1 MWWNITIIPIICV
14 VSVQATVLDSALIV
28 LQAQDSVTSHNVV
41 FHCLK
46 TPSLCVHSNSHP
58 SAVTLSALVPRQVV
72 YSFSEIPQ

>member
-58 SAVTLSALVPRQVV
+58 SAVSALVPRQVV